1 MKLFAYILA
10 YFSETFYE
18 YQPNNNN
25 DLTGVQQK
33 DLEFLKIQM
42 KAKEEKLN

>member
-10 YFSETFYE
+10 YFCETFYE
-18 YQPNNNN
+18 YQPNNN

-33 DLEFLKIQM
+33 DLEFKIQM
-42 KAKEEKLN
+42 KAEEEKLN

>member
-10 YFSETFYE
+10 YFCETFYE
-18 YQPNNNN
+18 YQPNNN

-42 KAKEEKLN
+42 KAEEEKLN

>member
-10 YFSETFYE
+10 YSLRLYE
-18 YQPNNNN
+18 YPSNSN

-42 KAKEEKLN
+42 KAKEQKLN

>member
-1 MKLFAYILA
+1 MN
-10 YFSETFYE
+10 T
-18 YQPNNNN
+18 PPNNN
-25 DLTGVQQK
+25 DLTSVQQK

>member
-1 MKLFAYILA
+1 MELFVYILA
-10 YFSETFYE
+10 CFSEPPSMNT
-18 YQPNNNN
+18 PNNN
-25 DLTGVQQK
+25 DLTSVQQK

>member
-1 MKLFAYILA
+1 MELFVYILA
-10 YFSETFYE
+10 CFSELLYE
-18 YQPNNNN
+18 YHPNNN
-25 DLTGVQQK
+25 DLTSVQQK